1 MSDITTGDFKFFF
14 MTPNSSE
21 KIVKYFQDDDIKKA
35 LKILKKLLEYSK
47 LDRNKINYE
56 QIKLLAKEEK
66 EDFSAGKITTFV

>member
-1 MSDITTGDFKFFF
+1 

-21 KIVKYFQDDDIKKA
+21 KIVKYFQDDDIKKV